1 MRNFVGSTKTED
13 IERARAPLVKMGL
26 VGVKTMFSSE
36 IPNAESEFLTRPQM
50 SRGYGTSPKMIQK
63 VEILL
68 ADLIFCSYE
77 VMGASQKTFHKRLMH
92 MASH

>member
-1 MRNFVGSTKTED
+1 MCNFVGSTKTED

-36 IPNAESEFLTRPQM
+36 IPNGESEFLTLPQM
-50 SRGYGTSPKMIQK
+50 SHEFGTSPKMIEK

-68 ADLIFCSYE
+68 ADLIY
-77 VMGASQKTFHKRLMH
+77 
-92 MASH
+92 